1 MPMLNEHEDSFQKPI
16 RVDNL
21 GPVFIPCG
29 DSVEGLLTVIK
40 VRESALHV
48 SARQY
53 LGMVYGADPEQSASK
68 ANYAEH

>member
-1 MPMLNEHEDSFQKPI
+1 MEQRQNSPCHCLLNT
-16 RVDNL
+16 L
-21 GPVFIPCG
+21 
-29 DSVEGLLTVIK
+29 K